1 MHESEG
7 RVQFRLRAIPLF
19 SFVLLF
25 PGLRLNAREMPE
37 RGGDERKKDEQNST
51 CTGGSTRA
59 ISRAF
64 SLSPGNNKTKEN
76 RGIARSLSAI

>member
-1 MHESEG
+1 VHESEG

-51 CTGGSTRA
+51 CTGGTTRA

-64 SLSPGNNKTKEN
+64 SPGNNKTKEN